1 MREVQSAIGVFQL
14 LGLPAAAI
22 LDDGRVLA
30 ANALFEPAVPSLHII
45 NERIILADAEVME
58 RYDQAVDRLRHG
70 SRESLSMLLPASENE
85 PGAILHLV
93 PMRSLR
99 NDMPVNGSLVVI
111 TSLSPR
117 TLPSI
122 EMLHGLFDLTP
133 AEARLARG
141 LASGKKIVELASQF
155 GVSPETV
162 RSQIKHVFAKT
173 RTRSQAELVG
183 LLTRLPP
190 LP

>member
-30 ANALFEPAVPSLHII
+30 ANALFEQAVPSLHII

-58 RYDQAVDRLRHG
+58 RYDQAVGRLRQG

-99 NDMPVNGSLVVI
+99 NDMPANGSLVVI